1 MPRSR
6 QAVITID
13 LEERKGKQPRGKT
26 FRLITRPE
34 ISLCKHRTRPNLPF
48 SKTAR
53 LATVRTNLRK
63 FRLWGIEETN
73 AMHTENI
80 SEWVHDHVFDKG
92 NKDGEKST
100 QAVMWLTATFMVVE
114 IVAGWKYNSMAL
126 MADGW
131 HMSSHAIAIGL
142 SSLAYVAAR
151 RYAQDARFAFGTWKI
166 EILAG
171 FASAVFLLGVAGMM
185 AFSSVERIFNPQP
198 IQYLQAIVIAAIGL
212 AVNLIS
218 TFILGNAH
226 QSHDDPDY
234 HADDEYSH
242 NHHDLNLKA
251 AYIHVMADAATSV
264 LAIVA
269 LAGGWILG
277 WSWMDPVM
285 GIIGACMVAVWA
297 RSLIL
302 NTSKI
307 LLNREMDHPVVQEIR
322 DVIEKTDPAEKCCI
336 ADLHVWRVGRRAYAC
351 AISVVTQDF
360 TLTAAQIRKQLSIH
374 EEIVHS
380 TIEIHRCT

>member
-1 MPRSR
+1 
-6 QAVITID
+6 
-13 LEERKGKQPRGKT
+13 
-26 FRLITRPE
+26 
-34 ISLCKHRTRPNLPF
+34 
-48 SKTAR
+48 
-53 LATVRTNLRK
+53 
-63 FRLWGIEETN
+63 
-73 AMHTENI
+73 MHTENI

-92 NKDGEKST
+92 NKVGEKST

-151 RYAQDARFAFGTWKI
+151 RYAHDARFAFGTWKI

-218 TFILGNAH
+218 TFILGSAH
-226 QSHDDPDY
+226 QSHDDPHY
-234 HADDEYSH
+234 HAHEEYSH

-302 NTSKI
+302 DTSKI

-322 DVIEKTDPAEKCCI
+322 DVIEKTDPAAKCCI

-351 AISVVTQDF
+351 AISVVTHDF
-360 TLTAAQIRKQLSIH
+360 KLTAAQIRKQLSIH

-380 TIEIHRCT
+380 TIEIHHCT

>member
-1 MPRSR
+1 
-6 QAVITID
+6 
-13 LEERKGKQPRGKT
+13 
-26 FRLITRPE
+26 
-34 ISLCKHRTRPNLPF
+34 
-48 SKTAR
+48 
-53 LATVRTNLRK
+53 
-63 FRLWGIEETN
+63 
-73 AMHTENI
+73 MHTENI
-80 SEWVHDHVFDKG
+80 SEWVHNHVFDKG

-151 RYAQDARFAFGTWKI
+151 RYAHDARFAFGTWKI

-185 AFSSVERIFNPQP
+185 AVSSVERIFHPQP

-234 HADDEYSH
+234 RTDEQYSH

-302 NTSKI
+302 DTSKI

-322 DVIEKTDPAEKCCI
+322 DVIEKTDPAAKSCI

-351 AISVVTQDF
+351 AISVVTHDF

-380 TIEIHRCT
+380 TIEIHHCT